1 MLFAV
6 PENGITA
13 PLQVHGPLRRA
24 AGLAILLHP
33 GGRLASQPWLH
44 PDRRLAPRCSCPPS
58 GRSSL
63 PDKMHLG
70 TTARPVIPSLP
81 KDLLQ
86 SSSPVQGRWPSGR
99 RGMKRN
105 SPKQGS
111 SVGRGPL
118 NWQGTVK
125 IGRFLTLPCHLC
137 GPVSALRACFDATLP
152 LVWTCI
158 CVEGRFLTLLCHL
171 CGPVSALR
179 AGICRYSVICVDLY
193 RR

>member
-1 MLFAV
+1 MPLLACNDMLFAV

-33 GGRLASQPWLH
+33 GGRLA
-44 PDRRLAPRCSCPPS
+44 PRCGCPPS

-70 TTARPVIPSLP
+70 TSARPVIPSLP

-125 IGRFLTLPCHLC
+125 FGRFLMLPCHLC

-152 LVWTCI
+152 PVWTCI
-158 CVEGRFLTLLCHL
+158 R
-171 CGPVSALR
+171 
-179 AGICRYSVICVDLY
+179 VDGLF
-193 RR
+193 